1 MTTGLRALI
10 VDDEPLARDLLRT
23 MLAQVG
29 GVTIIGESGDGGDAI
44 MQIESLQPDVVF
56 LDIQMPEGSGF
67 DVVRALD
74 PEVLPA
80 IVFVTAF
87 DQYAL
92 RAFEVHALDYLLKP
106 YDLERLGSAVAKV
119 KRMVSRPRPDRDAE
133 NQRVRELL
141 ASVRME
147 SAQAQRLVI
156 REGERTILQRVDGID
171 WIEADAKYARVHT
184 TDRTYTVRETMR
196 NIETR
201 LDPTRFMRV
210 SRSAIVNLD
219 RVKEI
224 QPWFNGEYVLIMQNG
239 AKITTTRSFRGG
251 LVELI
256 EGRK

>member
-1 MTTGLRALI
+1 VSELTALI

-23 MLAQVG
+23 MLTSVG
-29 GVTIIGESGDGGDAI
+29 GVTIIGESGDGADAI
-44 MQIESLQPDVVF
+44 TQIESSRPDVVF

-67 DVVRALD
+67 DVVRALEPD
-74 PEVLPA
+74 VLPA

-106 YDLERLGSAVAKV
+106 YDLERLSAAVTKV
-119 KRMVSRPRPDRDAE
+119 KRMVDRPRPDRDAD
-133 NQRVRELL
+133 NQRVRELI

-147 SAQAQRLVI
+147 TVQAQRLVI

-171 WIEADAKYARVHT
+171 WVEADAKYARVHT
-184 TDRTYTVRETMR
+184 TERTYTVRETMR
-196 NIETR
+196 NIESR
-201 LDPTRFMRV
+201 LDPAKFLRV

-239 AKITTTRSFRGG
+239 AKITTTRSYRGA
-251 LVELI
+251 LVDI
-256 EGRK
+256 MEGRK

>member
-1 MTTGLRALI
+1 MSDLRALL

-29 GVTIIGESGDGGDAI
+29 GVTILGESGDGADAI
-44 MQIESLQPDVVF
+44 TKIESLQPDVVF

-106 YDLERLGSAVAKV
+106 YDLERLSGAVAKV
-119 KRMVSRPRPDRDAE
+119 KRMIARPRSDRDAE

-156 REGERTILQRVDGID
+156 KEGERTILQRVDGID
-171 WIEADAKYARVHT
+171 WVEADAKYARVHT
-184 TDRTYTVRETMR
+184 TERTYTVRETMR
-196 NIETR
+196 NIESR

-239 AKITTTRSFRGG
+239 AKITTTRSYRGG

>member
-1 MTTGLRALI
+1 MSDLRALI

-23 MLAQVG
+23 MLAKVG
-29 GVTIIGESGDGGDAI
+29 GVDIIGESGDGADAVAR
-44 MQIESLQPDVVF
+44 IESMKPDVVF

-67 DVVRALD
+67 DVVRALEPD
-74 PEVLPA
+74 FLPA

-106 YDLERLGSAVAKV
+106 YDLERLSAAVNRV
-119 KRMVSRPRPDRDAE
+119 RRMLSRPRPDRDAE
-133 NQRVRELL
+133 SKRVRELL

-147 SAQAQRLVI
+147 AVQSQRLVI

-184 TDRTYTVRETMR
+184 TDRTYTVRDTMR
-196 NIETR
+196 NIESR
-201 LDPTRFMRV
+201 LDPAKFLRV

-224 QPWFNGEYVLIMQNG
+224 QPWFNGEYVLIMNNG
-239 AKITTTRSFRGG
+239 AKITTTRSYRGP
-251 LVELI
+251 LADLI

>member
-1 MTTGLRALI
+1 MTTLRVLI

-23 MLAQVG
+23 MLSKVG
-29 GVTIIGESGDGGDAI
+29 GLDIIGESGDGADAI
-44 MQIESLQPDVVF
+44 TKIEALKPDLVF

-74 PEVLPA
+74 PEMLPA

-92 RAFEVHALDYLLKP
+92 KAFEVHALDYLLKP
-106 YDLERLGSAVAKV
+106 YDLERLSAAVTRAQRV
-119 KRMVSRPRPDRDAE
+119 LSRPRSDRDAE
-133 NQRVRELL
+133 NQRVRDLL
-141 ASVRME
+141 ASMRME
-147 SAQAQRLVI
+147 AVQSQRLVI

-196 NIETR
+196 NIEAR
-201 LDPTRFMRV
+201 LDPARFLRV

-224 QPWFNGEYVLIMQNG
+224 QPWFNGEYVLIMHNG
-239 AKITTTRSFRGG
+239 AKITTTRSFRGA
-251 LVELI
+251 LVEI
-256 EGRK
+256 MEGNK